1 MNIDMKTAELLTTLK
16 AIISFLSVLLAFSI
30 LLLFSKYQDSIVNSD
45 NLQLFMVLVVV
56 ALSFIL
62 GLVYLV
68 NNSQHV
74 VKKVAKKA
82 SKSSRK
88 KK

>member
-1 MNIDMKTAELLTTLK
+1 MKTAELLSALK
-16 AIISFLSVLLAFSI
+16 AIISFLSVLLAFAI
-30 LLLFSKYQDSIVNSD
+30 LLLFSKYQDSIINSD

-68 NNSQHV
+68 NNSQHTTKRV
-74 VKKVAKKA
+74 VKKT
-82 SKSSRK
+82 SKSRRK

>member
-1 MNIDMKTAELLTTLK
+1 MKSAELLTALK

-30 LLLFSKYQDSIVNSD
+30 LLLFSKYQDSIVTSN

-68 NNSQHV
+68 NNSQHTTKSIV
-74 VKKVAKKA
+74 KKA
-82 SKSSRK
+82 SKSRRK
-88 KK
+88 RK